1 MSGALRSRNA
11 TDSSCRLVQRH
22 VGAYVDGELDPGSML
37 DFERHIEAC
46 AACQERVEFERSY
59 RDLVDSSLGA
69 TAAPAHLSD
78 RVRITLD
85 RLDAMQRERAGGADA
100 RAAGSRLANV
110 PWKQVVPLAAAAVVL
125 LAIGGVVGGVPDGL
139 VQEASATPIFEDV
152 VRLHSAGLPADV
164 QAQAPQQVTRY
175 FRGKV
180 AFPVRP
186 AVFDRG
192 DVHLLGGRLSN
203 VRERR
208 AAAVYY
214 DVHGSR
220 VTLVVFEA
228 PELSHDA
235 FRMRFRGQE
244 LYYRDVN
251 GYPVPVRQYHGLN
264 YAFTG
269 DLSRAQMMQLAA
281 SARVVP

>member
-1 MSGALRSRNA
+1 
-11 TDSSCRLVQRH
+11 
-22 VGAYVDGELDPGSML
+22 VGAYVDGELDPASMI

-46 AACQERVEFERSY
+46 APCQERVEFERSY
-59 RDLVDSSLGA
+59 RDLVGSSIGA
-69 TAAPAHLSD
+69 QAAPLHLAD

-85 RLDAMQRERAGGADA
+85 RADVDASRSPGA
-100 RAAGSRLANV
+100 RLAKL
-110 PWKQVVPLAAAAVVL
+110 PWRQVVPLGAAAAVL
-125 LAIGGVVGGVPDGL
+125 LSIGGVVGGVPDGL

-180 AFPVRP
+180 EFPVRP
-186 AVFDRG
+186 AVFDRH

-228 PELSHDA
+228 PELAGDA
-235 FRMRFRGQE
+235 FRMRFHGQD

-251 GYPVPVRQYHGLN
+251 GYPVPVRQYHGLS

-269 DLSRAQMMQLAA
+269 DLGREQMMQLAA
-281 SARVVP
+281 SARVNP

>member
-1 MSGALRSRNA
+1 
-11 TDSSCRLVQRH
+11 
-22 VGAYVDGELDPGSML
+22 ML

-46 AACQERVEFERSY
+46 ASCQERVEFERTY
-59 RDLVDSSLGA
+59 RDLIESSLGSA
-69 TAAPAHLSD
+69 TAPVHLAD

-85 RLDAMQRERAGGADA
+85 RVDASRVPGG
-100 RAAGSRLANV
+100 RLAKL
-110 PWKQVVPLAAAAVVL
+110 PMRQVVPLAAAAAVL
-125 LAIGGVVGGVPDGL
+125 LSIGGVVGGVPDGL

-180 AFPVRP
+180 EFPVRP
-186 AVFDRG
+186 AVFDRH

-214 DVHGSR
+214 DVRGSR

-235 FRMRFRGQE
+235 FRMRFHGQD

-269 DLSRAQMMQLAA
+269 DLGREQIMQLAA
-281 SARVVP
+281 SARVTP